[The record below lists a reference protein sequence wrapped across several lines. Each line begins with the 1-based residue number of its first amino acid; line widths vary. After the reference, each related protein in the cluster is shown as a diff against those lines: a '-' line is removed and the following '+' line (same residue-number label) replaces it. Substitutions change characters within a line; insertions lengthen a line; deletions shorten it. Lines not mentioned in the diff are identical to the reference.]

1 MKKFL
6 LIAAVFLICYQQ
18 AYTQTWRR
26 AADWGNDY
34 TDIQWVNDDVAFIS
48 GKNIIL
54 KTIDGG
60 LSWVEQE
67 APTSDRMT
75 SLDFFNQNLG
85 IIVGENGRIFRTAN
99 SGDTWQVVN
108 INSTADFTSV
118 KFLSQNRVIIS
129 GKNGA
134 AFQSNNG
141 GVSWTPLNVN
151 VQSDLTAIYFID
163 SQNGFMVSSG
173 SQILKTVNGG
183 NSWTIIQTEF
193 DRSLNDIYF
202 ANDTTGYAVGDQGT
216 IIKTINGGN
225 TWEFINSGVDINF
238 TKVAF
243 NRANINIGLIAGK
256 NGFLMR
262 TVNAGLTIDAVASR
276 TVQDIVGISF
286 RTTSNIVFAV
296 ANSGV
301 VISSTNAGG
310 GWALRLSGN
319 NNNYTG
325 TQFKTENIGYII
337 GENGL
342 ILSTN
347 NGGNTFANRS
357 RPLSLPFHALY
368 FTTNALGY
376 VGGNAGNIIKTTN
389 SGGGWT
395 ALNPGTNRNIFG
407 LFFLNN
413 NLGYAVGGRGY
424 IAKTENGGVNWTS
437 LAPGNLSFDYR
448 DIKFFNAQ
456 IGLIVGDQGFLS
468 RTENGTSW
476 NQINLGI
483 NQTLHSIEILDEH
496 TAIVV
501 GNQGIIFKT
510 EDAGKTWNRISHT
523 FNQNLRDVSFLDN
536 SVGFIA
542 GDKGLIIKTIDG
554 GLTWEKI
561 FTGTFQNFTGISFGD
576 LNTGYAVGE
585 AGSFFKYTC
594 QVPPTPT
601 TVFGEKNICISQQA
615 YSIQGTNEPGVTY
628 DWRVDGGTILEGQGS
643 TRIIVRWDVPGR
655 NAVMVRG
662 QNNCGNGATRALEV
676 AVSTEPG
683 RVAEIIGDGAV
694 CLSSF
699 MEYSVDS
706 LAGTTYN
713 WNATGGVIRQG
724 QGSGKVT
731 VEWTNLNNQTLRVTP
746 VNPCGSGPVVQK
758 AIRVITEPVQSS
770 TIKGKTMSGLQME
783 EVYEVTAVTDNSY
796 QWTIGSGG
804 QIRSGQGSAK
814 ITVLW
819 QEEGDHA
826 IGVVPINTCGTG
838 PERLLNVNVSFI
850 TSIGKEIND
859 SSIKVYP
866 NPSSGN
872 IYLELQGRSDL
883 QQVQIINALGQIIY
897 ETKLTDIPSILEIK
911 ELPQGLHTIR
921 LQGKFKDQFKKV
933 LIK

>member
-1 MKKFL
+1 MKRFL
-6 LIAAVFLICYQQ
+6 LISVLLFICIQLSY
-18 AYTQTWRR
+18 AQTWRR

-34 TDIQWVNDDVAFIS
+34 TDILWINDEVAFIT

-67 APTSDRMT
+67 APTDERMT
-75 SLDFFNQNLG
+75 ALDFFNQNLG
-85 IIVGENGRIFRTAN
+85 IIVGEKGRIYRTTN
-99 SGDTWQVVN
+99 SGEAWQIIN
-108 INSTADFTSV
+108 INSTEDFTSV
-118 KFLSQNRVIIS
+118 KFLSQNRVILS
-129 GKNGA
+129 GKKGA
-134 AFQSNNG
+134 AFQSNNA
-141 GVSWTPLNVN
+141 GVSWTPLNIN
-151 VQSDLTAIYFID
+151 IQEDLNAIHFIN
-163 SQNGFMVSSG
+163 SQNGFMVTSG

-183 NSWTIIQTEF
+183 NNWTTFQTEF

-202 ANDTTGYAVGDQGT
+202 ADDTTGYAVGDQGT

-225 TWEFINSGVDINF
+225 TWEFINSGVDVNF

-243 NRANINIGLIAGK
+243 SRANVNIGLITGE

-262 TVNAGLTIDAVASR
+262 TANAGLTIAAVGSR
-276 TVQDIVGISF
+276 TVQDILGLSF
-286 RTTSNIVFAV
+286 RTNSNVVFAV

-319 NNNYTG
+319 NNNYTA

-337 GENGL
+337 GQNGL
-342 ILSTN
+342 ILSTG

-357 RPLSLPFHALY
+357 RPLSLPFHTLY

-376 VGGNAGNIIKTTN
+376 VGGNTGNIIKTTN

-407 LFFLNN
+407 LYFIDN

-424 IAKTENGGVNWTS
+424 ISKTENGGVNWSTI
-437 LAPGNLSFDYR
+437 ATGNLSFDYK
-448 DIKFFNAQ
+448 DIKFFEDHT
-456 IGLIVGDQGFLS
+456 GLIVGEQGFLS
-468 RTENGTSW
+468 RTENGEVW
-476 NQINLGI
+476 NAVNLGI
-483 NQTLHSIEILDEH
+483 NQTLQAIEILDTN

-501 GNQGIIFKT
+501 GNQGTIFKT
-510 EDAGKTWNRISHT
+510 DDSGKTWSKINHS
-523 FNQNLRDVSFLDN
+523 FNQNFKDVAFLDN
-536 SVGFIA
+536 LVGFIA
-542 GDKGLIIKTIDG
+542 GEKGLIIKTIDG

-576 LNTGYAVGE
+576 LNTGYAVGD

-601 TVFGEKNICISQQA
+601 TIFGEKNICISQQA
-615 YSIQGTNEPGVTY
+615 YSIQGTDEPGVTY

-643 TRIIVRWDVPGR
+643 TRIIVRWDGPGR

-683 RVAEIIGDGAV
+683 SVADIIGDGAV
-694 CLSSF
+694 CLNSF

-724 QGSGKVT
+724 QGTGKVT
-731 VEWTNLNNQTLRVTP
+731 VEWTNLNDQTLRVTP
-746 VNPCGSGPVVQK
+746 VNPCGSGSVVQK
-758 AIRVITEPVQSS
+758 AIRVMNEPGQPS
-770 TIKGKTMSGLQME
+770 TIKGNSISGLEME
-783 EVYEVTAVTDNSY
+783 EVYEVTSVTDNSY
-796 QWTIGSGG
+796 QWTVSSGG
-804 QIRSGQGSAK
+804 QIRSGQGSEK

-819 QEEGDHA
+819 QQEGDHS
-826 IGVVPINTCGTG
+826 IQVTPINTCGTG
-838 PERLLNVNVSFI
+838 PERILEVNVSFV
-850 TSIGKEIND
+850 TSIGREIND
-859 SSIKVYP
+859 SAIKVYP

-872 IYLELQGRSDL
+872 IYLELSGVSDL
-883 QQVQIINALGQIIY
+883 HQVQVINALGQIIY
-897 ETKLTDIPSILEIK
+897 ENKLVDIPSIIEIQQ
-911 ELPQGLHTIR
+911 LPKGIHTIR
-921 LQGKFKDQFKKV
+921 LQGKYLDQFRKV
-933 LIK
+933 VIR